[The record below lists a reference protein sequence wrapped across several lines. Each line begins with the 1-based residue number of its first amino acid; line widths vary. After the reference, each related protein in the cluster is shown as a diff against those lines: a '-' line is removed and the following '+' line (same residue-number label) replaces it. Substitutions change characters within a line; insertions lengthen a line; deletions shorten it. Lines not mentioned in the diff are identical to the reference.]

1 MQLKKHTQL
10 NNPYWIQYFI
20 KSNTNISD
28 TSTYNFCNGKI
39 QKLSSPQNVI
49 DCNIMCYN
57 GNGDDDYDYSWFN
70 HIVTIIRYKKI
81 TNRYDFVF
89 V

>member
-1 MQLKKHTQL
+1 M
-10 NNPYWIQYFI
+10 
-20 KSNTNISD
+20 
-28 TSTYNFCNGKI
+28 
-39 QKLSSPQNVI
+39 I

-57 GNGDDDYDYSWFN
+57 GYGDDDYDDDNDDDYDKDDFIFFLSKISIIMNNEIF

-81 TNRYDFVF
+81 TDWYDFVF